1 MLNKLKD
8 IILKN
13 GVNFAASNVVISVPA
28 YYTEQ
33 ERKALLDA
41 CKIAEFPIE
50 RLFNE
55 TTAIATSY
63 GLFRKADL
71 DLETPRYVAFV
82 DFGHSKTSA
91 FVGSFTKEK
100 VQILAQVNDRNFG
113 ARDLDW
119 GVYEHFCELFEKESN
134 GLSPKESKKAQL
146 RLLDAI
152 EKQRKVLSAN
162 SEAHVNVEYLV
173 EDVDFNNTLTR

>member
-8 IILKN
+8 IMVKN
-13 GVNFAASNVVISVPA
+13 NINFAASNVVISVPT

-41 CKIAEFPIE
+41 CRIAEFPIE

-71 DLETPRYVAFV
+71 ESEVPRYVAFV

-100 VQILAQVNDRNFG
+100 VQIVAQVNDRNFG

-119 GVYEHFCELFEKESN
+119 GVYEHFCEIFE
-134 GLSPKESKKAQL
+134 
-146 RLLDAI
+146 
-152 EKQRKVLSAN
+152 
-162 SEAHVNVEYLV
+162 
-173 EDVDFNNTLTR
+173 

>member
-8 IILKN
+8 IITFN
-13 GVNFAASNVVISVPA
+13 NINHAASNFVISVPA

-33 ERKALLDA
+33 ERKSLLDA
-41 CKIAEFPIE
+41 CRIAELPVE

-71 DLETPRYVAFV
+71 EAENPRYVAFV

-100 VQILAQVNDRNFG
+100 A
-113 ARDLDW
+113 
-119 GVYEHFCELFEKESN
+119 
-134 GLSPKESKKAQL
+134 
-146 RLLDAI
+146 
-152 EKQRKVLSAN
+152 
-162 SEAHVNVEYLV
+162 
-173 EDVDFNNTLTR
+173 